1 MTIVKRNWDIITA
14 EKRKSIITDIINY
27 FECERDEKMGV
38 VAAEDLLD
46 FMLQNFGP
54 DLYNKGVED
63 SLHFIQ
69 ERFHNLEI
77 DMGAILKK

>member
-1 MTIVKRNWDIITA
+1 MITA
-14 EKRKSIITDIINY
+14 EKRKTIVTDIINY
-27 FECERDEKMGV
+27 FECERNEKMGV
-38 VAAEDLLD
+38 VAAEELLD

-63 SLHFIQ
+63 SLALIK

>member
-1 MTIVKRNWDIITA
+1 MATVKRSWDIISD
-14 EKRKSIITDIINY
+14 EKRHAVITDIINY
-27 FECERDEKMGV
+27 FECERGEKIGV
-38 VAAEDLLD
+38 VATGELLD
-46 FMLQNFGP
+46 FMLQCIGP

-63 SLHFIQ
+63 SLALIK

>member
-1 MTIVKRNWDIITA
+1 MTTVKRSWDIITA
-14 EKRKSIITDIINY
+14 EKRKTIITDIINY
-27 FECERDEKMGV
+27 FECERNEKMGV
-38 VAAEDLLD
+38 VAAEELLD

-63 SLHFIQ
+63 SLGFIK

>member
-1 MTIVKRNWDIITA
+1 MITA
-14 EKRKSIITDIINY
+14 EKRKTIVTDIINY
-27 FECERDEKMGV
+27 FECDRNEKMGV
-38 VAAEDLLD
+38 VAAEELLD

-63 SLHFIQ
+63 SLALIK

>member
-1 MTIVKRNWDIITA
+1 MTTVKRSWDIISD
-14 EKRKSIITDIINY
+14 EKRKAVITDIINY
-27 FECERDEKMGV
+27 FECERNEKVGV
-38 VAAEDLLD
+38 VAAEEILD
-46 FMLQNFGP
+46 FMLQSFGP

-63 SLHFIQ
+63 SLTFIK